1 MRKPHL
7 KRSVPPIL
15 PPPQYLEL
23 PLVTNKQTFF
33 LNFGPCKS
41 FVLRYLVND
50 NDLGKNHYS
59 KHGKNLDFYFSSKS
73 FFFKY
78 II

>member
-1 MRKPHL
+1 MRKLHL

-59 KHGKNLDFYFSSKS
+59 KH
-73 FFFKY
+73 
-78 II
+78 

>member
-33 LNFGPCKS
+33 FEFWPLQKFCTKILS
-41 FVLRYLVND
+41 
-50 NDLGKNHYS
+50 
-59 KHGKNLDFYFSSKS
+59 
-73 FFFKY
+73 
-78 II
+78 